1 MCLIPGVLGFIA
13 CCVFDVNKI
22 RWHLKS
28 LNCFFTIGSV
38 LIALSTIWAISQS
51 DFSLLIENFSFYHI
65 GSLIG
70 CILSGIALIYVLF
83 FALPFDDTYIKNAT
97 LTLVDHGAYALC
109 RHPGFWVFTLFY
121 LFLCL
126 FLSNPVLLVGL
137 FLYTGCNFFYIC
149 LQDHYIF
156 PLYIRDYKEYK
167 KNVPFLLPTRQ
178 SIRMALGRHG
188 LNK

>member
-1 MCLIPGVLGFIA
+1 MNIFSQLPL
-13 CCVFDVNKI
+13 N
-22 RWHLKS
+22 S
-28 LNCFFTIGSV
+28 LNNVLSMRKSV
-38 LIALSTIWAISQS
+38 LFWLSHNCSFHIS
-51 DFSLLIENFSFYHI
+51 H
-65 GSLIG
+65 
-70 CILSGIALIYVLF
+70 IYVLF

-178 SIRMALGRHG
+178 SIRKALGRHG

>member
-83 FALPFDDTYIKNAT
+83 FALPFESTYVESDS
-97 LTLVDHGAYALC
+97 LPLVNRGVYALC
-109 RHPGFWVFTLFY
+109 RHPGFWMFALVY
-121 LFLCL
+121 LFLWL
-126 FLSNPVLLVGL
+126 FIFTEQMLTGFILYTFCN
-137 FLYTGCNFFYIC
+137 FLYIC
-149 LQDHYIF
+149 VQDRYIF
-156 PLYIRDYKEYK
+156 PQYIQGYEEYK
-167 KNVPFLLPTRQ
+167 KSVPFLLPTRE
-178 SIRMALGRHG
+178 SIKNAFRR
-188 LNK
+188 